1 VEDRGQD
8 GPGLNVREGTAHD
21 HPFVV
26 SLGASAFARFGE
38 YASIMEEFLACPDV
52 TPFIAEAAGA
62 RVGFALVQASAEHRG
77 LCDLVAIAVDEDR
90 RRTGVGRALLSRVI
104 AFAEERHEPALI
116 VLTVADDNA
125 AAIRLF
131 RAHGFGMLP
140 GSSGLYAGGQISR
153 RMARTVDS
161 RHEPAR

>member
-77 LCDLVAIAVDEDR
+77 LCDLV
-90 RRTGVGRALLSRVI
+90 VI